1 MQSGCLENLN
11 IGVLNLFRISNFV
24 LQISGLSG
32 LRFLHL
38 NQTFKY
44 GALLAVKADVVARP

>member
-1 MQSGCLENLN
+1 MQSGCFENLN

-32 LRFLHL
+32 LCFLHL
-38 NQTFKY
+38 NQAFKY
-44 GALLAVKADVVARP
+44 RAFLAVKADVVARS